1 MRPAESERALLERL
15 PQLVEDIP
23 AEFPQLIEEEHAAV
37 GQGQFPRSR
46 CAAAPPKRAAL
57 EQLWCGLRKGRA
69 LINPLCCSS
78 SPATE

>member
-1 MRPAESERALLERL
+1 MQRLLRPAQSERALLERL

-46 CAAAPPKRAAL
+46 CEAAPQEGGAGAAVVRAA
-57 EQLWCGLRKGRA
+57 EGACA
-69 LINPLCCSS
+69 D
-78 SPATE
+78 